1 MKLEKLAGLNK
12 DEIKAKFD
20 KANELKEVLGNYF
33 EKEELEVGVV
43 VSVLMS
49 MLVGI
54 LKDTETP
61 PHHAILMFGTLV
73 AKSYEEDDEEDEED
87 EEVKPNEEKM
97 QWLN

>member
-1 MKLEKLAGLNK
+1 MKLEKLEGLNE
-12 DEIKAKFD
+12 DQIKAKFD

>member
-1 MKLEKLAGLNK
+1 MKMKELAELEQ
-12 DEIKAKFD
+12 DEIKAKFK
-20 KANELKEVLGNYF
+20 KANELKEVLGTYF

-49 MLVGI
+49 MLAGI

-73 AKSYEEDDEEDEED
+73 AKSYEEDDEEED
-87 EEVKPNEEKM
+87 EPNEEGVA

>member
-1 MKLEKLAGLNK
+1 MKLEKLEGLTE
-12 DEIKAKFD
+12 DQIKAKFD

-43 VSVLMS
+43 ISVLMS
-49 MLVGI
+49 MLI
-54 LKDTETP
+54 DLMKDTETP

-73 AKSYEEDDEEDEED
+73 AKSYEEDDEENEVD

>member
-1 MKLEKLAGLNK
+1 MKLEELAGLNK
-12 DEIKAKFD
+12 DEIKAKFK
-20 KANELKEVLGNYF
+20 KANELKEVLGTYF
-33 EKEELEVGVV
+33 EKEELEIGVV
-43 VSVLMS
+43 ISVLMS

-73 AKSYEEDDEEDEED
+73 AKTYEEDD
-87 EEVKPNEEKM
+87 EEVKPNEEGVA

>member
-1 MKLEKLAGLNK
+1 
-12 DEIKAKFD
+12 
-20 KANELKEVLGNYF
+20 
-33 EKEELEVGVV
+33 
-43 VSVLMS
+43 MS

-73 AKSYEEDDEEDEED
+73 AKSYEEDDEED
-87 EEVKPNEEKM
+87 KPNEEGVA

>member
-1 MKLEKLAGLNK
+1 MKLEELAGLDQ
-12 DEIKAKFD
+12 DEIKAKFK
-20 KANELKEVLGNYF
+20 KANELKEVLGTYF
-33 EKEELEVGVV
+33 EKEELEVGIVI
-43 VSVLMS
+43 SVLMS

-73 AKSYEEDDEEDEED
+73 AKSYEEDDEEED
-87 EEVKPNEEKM
+87 EPNEEGVA

>member
-1 MKLEKLAGLNK
+1 MKLEELAGLNK

-73 AKSYEEDDEEDEED
+73 AKTYEEDDEENE
-87 EEVKPNEEKM
+87 PNEEGVA

>member
-1 MKLEKLAGLNK
+1 MDKKELKEKFEQA
-12 DEIKAKFD
+12 D
-20 KANELKEVLGNYF
+20 KIKEVLGTYF

-43 VSVLMS
+43 ISVLMS

-73 AKSYEEDDEEDEED
+73 AKSYEEDDEED
-87 EEVKPNEEKM
+87 KPNEEGVA

>member
-1 MKLEKLAGLNK
+1 MKLEKLEGLTE

-20 KANELKEVLGNYF
+20 KANELKEVLGTYF
-33 EKEELEVGVV
+33 EKEELEIGIVI
-43 VSVLMS
+43 SVLMS

-73 AKSYEEDDEEDEED
+73 AKTYEEDDEEYEED
-87 EEVKPNEEKM
+87 EPNEGGVA